1 MKPDFQP
8 EEVPLRTPVTYQ
20 MLGQILS
27 EENPITYLE
36 YPSLPL
42 TATWA
47 AKPRPQAFPL
57 RLQRSIGLMRVLL
70 EGHLQRNTHILCFTN
85 SSPLSLLGITSILG
99 KYFHTSILDSKRCI

>member
-57 RLQRSIGLMRVLL
+57 QASALHWVNAGSWRV
-70 EGHLQRNTHILCFTN
+70 TPT
-85 SSPLSLLGITSILG
+85 
-99 KYFHTSILDSKRCI
+99 